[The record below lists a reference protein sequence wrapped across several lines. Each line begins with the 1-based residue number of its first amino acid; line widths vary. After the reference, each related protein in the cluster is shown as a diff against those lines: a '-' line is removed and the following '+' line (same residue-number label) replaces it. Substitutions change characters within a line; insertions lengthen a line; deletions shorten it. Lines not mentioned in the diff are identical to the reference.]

1 MELPLFP
8 LRTVLC
14 PGVVLPLHVFEP
26 RYRALT
32 ERCLAEEAPFG
43 VVLLR
48 SGSEVGGGPVRLA
61 SVGTMAEIRR
71 TSQYAD
77 GRFELVTVGTRRF
90 RLDRAFEGREPY
102 LVGDVT
108 ALPEVLGDPDRAAR
122 LAERVG
128 RRFLRYLE
136 RTHAAGEGDVE
147 VEVEI
152 EVEEPGPSDAAS
164 IGGRSRGS
172 ASHEHADA
180 SAPGTSVGAD
190 SLERLLQ
197 AARHIVSTQDP
208 IALSHL
214 LTGLVQVGLVDR
226 QRLLEA
232 STAEER
238 LSGLDAAIALE
249 NDLLARRLRP
259 FLVDPDGFESRRN

>member
-1 MELPLFP
+1 MELALFP

-14 PGVVLPLHVFEP
+14 PGVVLPLHIFEP

-32 ERCLAEEAPFG
+32 ERCLSEEAPFG

-108 ALPEVLGDPDRAAR
+108 PLPEVLGDPDRAAR
-122 LAERVG
+122 LADRVG

-136 RTHAAGEGDVE
+136 RTHAAGGGDVE

-152 EVEEPGPSDAAS
+152 EIDEPGSSDAAA
-164 IGGRSRGS
+164 IGGRSR
-172 ASHEHADA
+172 ASGPLEHGEVP
-180 SAPGTSVGAD
+180 APGTSVGAD
-190 SLERLLQ
+190 ALERLLQ
-197 AARHIVSTQDP
+197 AARRIVSTQDP
-208 IALSHL
+208 ISLSHL
-214 LTGLVQVGLVDR
+214 LTGLLQVGMVER

-232 STAEER
+232 PTAEER
-238 LSGLDAAIALE
+238 LAGLDAAIALE
-249 NDLLARRLRP
+249 IDLLGRRLRP
-259 FLVDPDGFESRRN
+259 LLVDPTALESRRN